1 MMSFEKP
8 DGEGQ
13 IQISSYI
20 KECKQRGITI
30 IPPDLNNGNDM
41 FVPIKN
47 SIRFRLN
54 MITDLG
60 DTAYDALIKMRPIKS
75 LQDLLDRREKSKIKD
90 NVVENLIMA
99 GCFDFENPNRNEL
112 MVELLKTKRN
122 KTQVKLNV
130 IPEVEYSDAIKSQW
144 EKKSTGIYLSSSPL
158 ENKNN
163 KDFDDYKNG
172 ETMFL
177 WVLIDDI
184 TIRNDKN
191 KNQMAFITAS
201 TEKKQMKVVAFKDA
215 WKQYNE
221 MIKVSQEPVFLTGR
235 KDGDGMILQKV
246 EV

>member
-1 MMSFEKP
+1 MSFEKP

-20 KECKQRGITI
+20 KECKQKGITI
-30 IPPDLNNGNDM
+30 LPPDLNNGNDM
-41 FVPIKN
+41 FVPIDN

-75 LQDLLDRREKSKIKD
+75 LQDLLDRREQSKIKD
-90 NVVENLIMA
+90 NVVKKLIMA

-122 KTQVKLNV
+122 KTQIKLNI
-130 IPEVEYSDAIKSQW
+130 IPEVEYSDKIKSEW

-177 WVLIDDI
+177 WVLIDDV

-201 TEKKQMKVVAFKDA
+201 TEKKQMKVVAFKDT
-215 WKQYNE
+215 WKQFNE
-221 MIKVSQEPVFLTGR
+221 MIKVSQEPIFLTGR